1 MQLTHRYHVILPTG
15 LVLVPPLRVTY
26 NITYILVTPH
36 PQLLYTMALSSGL
49 RTVLNR
55 PHPRQLLAG
64 SSFISPSLGSNVV
77 TKRTYIKRQD
87 MGLERP
93 VDAFL
98 SAVQTRRSIY
108 GLTNES
114 TISDERIVQLV
125 EHSSA
130 SRSFVVFYALFLIWL
145 RDHDHGWP
153 SIAHTNC
160 V

>member
-1 MQLTHRYHVILPTG
+1 MRAERIYHRCFGACCKLGSMYLTHRYHVILPTG
-15 LVLVPPLRVTY
+15 LVLVPRLRVTY
-26 NITYILVTPH
+26 NITYIIITPH
-36 PQLLYTMALSSGL
+36 PQALYIMTLSCASQNGSE
-49 RTVLNR
+49 
-55 PHPRQLLAG
+55 LATPG

-130 SRSFVVFYALFLIWL
+130 SRSFVFFI
-145 RDHDHGWP
+145 P
-153 SIAHTNC
+153 FC
-160 V
+160 